1 MTASAV
7 LSRKCLRT
15 NRQFSAWKNTCSA
28 SVALKSPCASDSKM
42 PRVRSA
48 KRASGWPGTVLDA
61 VSKACKDILWDI
73 NHLNVDSISRQ
84 PRDQTHAQNNAR
96 PHWCLV

>member
-1 MTASAV
+1 MTVSAV

-15 NRQFSAWKNTCSA
+15 NRQFSAWKNTRSA
-28 SVALKSPCASDSKM
+28 SVALRSPCASASRM
-42 PRVRSA
+42 PSVRSA

-73 NHLNVDSISRQ
+73 DDLNVDSISHQ
-84 PRDQTHAQNNAR
+84 LLDQTHAQNNVR
-96 PHWCLV
+96 PRCC